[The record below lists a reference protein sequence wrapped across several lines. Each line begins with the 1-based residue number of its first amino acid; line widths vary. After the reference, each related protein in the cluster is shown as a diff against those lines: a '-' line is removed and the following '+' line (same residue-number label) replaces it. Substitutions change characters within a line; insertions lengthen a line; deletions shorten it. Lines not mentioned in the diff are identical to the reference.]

1 MKKTMVLMLA
11 LMMALSLAACGGE
24 QAPAATQG
32 SSAAAETTA
41 PADNSGTPA
50 EANFVSMTFGD
61 ITMSVPDVFGAV
73 EEQGDYYVSSG
84 PNASITVTKATEV
97 DIAASEW
104 NEDLAKEAVKMYS
117 STYTNIE
124 LGAFEGDVDMN
135 GSTAVYYGFNG
146 VNADGVDRLIQ
157 IVRLYNADQT
167 MMYLI
172 SMTQSVD
179 DAFLTAEVGG
189 EIINSVTLAE

>member
-1 MKKTMVLMLA
+1 MKKVLV
-11 LMMALSLAACGGE
+11 LMMALVMTLTLTACGGE
-24 QAPAATQG
+24 APAPTQG
-32 SSAAAETTA
+32 SSAGTEATTA
-41 PADNSGTPA
+41 GSGGAPS
-50 EANFVSMTFGD
+50 EPNFASMTFGD

-104 NEDLAKEAVKMYS
+104 NEDLAKEAVAMYS

-124 LGAFEGDVDMN
+124 LSAFQGDVDMN
-135 GSTAVYYGFNG
+135 GSPAVYYGFNG
-146 VNADGVDRLIQ
+146 VNADGIDRLVQ

-189 EIINSVTLAE
+189 EIINSITLNQ

>member
-1 MKKTMVLMLA
+1 MKKTLV
-11 LMMALSLAACGGE
+11 LMMALVMALSLVACGGE
-24 QAPAATQG
+24 KAPAQG
-32 SSAAAETTA
+32 SSAGAETTA
-41 PADNSGTPA
+41 SAGGAPSEP
-50 EANFVSMTFGD
+50 NFVSKTFGD
-61 ITMSVPDVFGAV
+61 ITMSLPDVFGAV

-104 NEDLAKEAVKMYS
+104 NEDLAKEAVNMYS
-117 STYTNIE
+117 STYTNIA
-124 LGAFEGDVDMN
+124 LGVFEGDVDMN
-135 GSTAVYYGFNG
+135 GSPAIYYGFNG
-146 VNADGVDRLIQ
+146 VNADGIDRLVQ

-172 SMTQSVD
+172 SMTQSID

-189 EIINSVTLAE
+189 EIINSITLAE